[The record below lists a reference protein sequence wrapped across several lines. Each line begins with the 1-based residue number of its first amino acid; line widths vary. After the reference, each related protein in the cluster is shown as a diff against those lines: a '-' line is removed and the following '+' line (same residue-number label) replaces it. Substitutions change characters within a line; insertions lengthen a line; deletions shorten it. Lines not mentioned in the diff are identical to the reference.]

1 MKSIKKILF
10 IMVAL
15 AATLAFVSC
24 SNGSDDGGSSSNNSS
39 NNGSNN
45 NVSDNNNS
53 SNNNV
58 NDNNSNSNNNNAN
71 SGNNVSKPSVVATYE
86 ANDEDAMLIFYND
99 ETWEI
104 TMTLMGKEVV
114 YYSGTTDWGNPAKNG
129 YITITVKKVLDGA
142 TGKLRDLSS
151 ADQEQEEIQITSGTL
166 YLDFYR
172 TYFTRQ

>member
-15 AATLAFVSC
+15 ATVLAFVSC

-39 NNGSNN
+39 N

-86 ANDEDAMLIFYND
+86 ADKYGDTLIFYSD
-99 ETWEI
+99 ETWEL
-104 TMTLMGKEVV
+104 TTTFMGKDVV
-114 YYSGTTDWGNPAKNG
+114 DCSGTTDWGNPAKNG
-129 YITITVKKVLDGA
+129 YVTLTIKKQLDYGA
-142 TGKLRDLSS
+142 GKLRDLSL
-151 ADQEQEEIQITSGTL
+151 AEQKTYEDIQISSGKM
-166 YLDFYR
+166 YFDGQ
-172 TYFTRQ
+172 YFTRQ

>member
-58 NDNNSNSNNNNAN
+58 NDNNSNNNNAN